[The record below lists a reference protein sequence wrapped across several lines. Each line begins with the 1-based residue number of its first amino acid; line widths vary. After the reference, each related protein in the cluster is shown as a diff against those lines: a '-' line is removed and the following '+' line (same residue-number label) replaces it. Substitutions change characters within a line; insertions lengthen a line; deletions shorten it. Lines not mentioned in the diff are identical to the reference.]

1 MDEHPDLPPVLTR
14 NLEAIDMAL
23 RAYIGDDSTELDAA
37 ARYALGWEDSGG
49 VPSTPGAKRI
59 RPALCLF
66 AAECCGNDVTVA
78 LPGAVALELIHNFSL
93 VHDDIQDRD
102 QERHSRPTLWVRLG
116 EAQAINAGDFL
127 FTSAVRSLATASAI
141 PDAQRTRALDSLTSA
156 TTRMIRGQWMD
167 LRFETAPPRDENEYF
182 SMVAGKTGALL
193 GASVAVGAILGGAS
207 DEDAATFRRWGEA
220 LGLAFQA
227 HDDILG
233 AWGNSAVTGK
243 SNTSDIARKK
253 RSLPIIIA
261 MQDEAARQVIEREY
275 ADDEPDVSAVM
286 AALESSGARAR
297 TEAIAAEYAERAR
310 ELVATVPAS
319 PGHRDELAEV
329 THYVVNRT
337 R

>member
-1 MDEHPDLPPVLTR
+1 MDVPPDLPSALTR
-14 NLEAIDMAL
+14 NRESIDAAL
-23 RAYIGDDSTELDAA
+23 RAYVGEDAAELDAA
-37 ARYALGWEDSGG
+37 ARYALGWEDGEG
-49 VPSTPGAKRI
+49 HPATPGAKRI

-66 AAECCGNDVTVA
+66 AAECSGGDPAVA

-102 QERHSRPTLWVRLG
+102 HERHSRPTLWVRLG

-127 FTSAVRSLATASAI
+127 FTSAVRSIAAASAI
-141 PDAQRTRALDSLTSA
+141 PDARRTRALDALTAA

-167 LRFETAPPRDENEYF
+167 LRFETVPPRDEEEYF

-193 GASVAVGAILGGAS
+193 GASVAIGAILAGVS
-207 DEDAATFRRWGEA
+207 DEDADDFRRWGEA

-227 HDDILG
+227 HDDVLG
-233 AWGNSAVTGK
+233 VWGNSAVTGK

-253 RSLPIIIA
+253 RSLPIVIA
-261 MQDEAARQVIEREY
+261 MQDDTARQVIEREY
-275 ADDEPDVSAVM
+275 AADEPDVSAVM

-297 TEAIAAEYAERAR
+297 TESIAAQYAERAR
-310 ELVATVPAS
+310 ELVAAVPAS
-319 PGHRDELAEV
+319 PGHRDDLAEV
-329 THYVVNRT
+329 THYVVNRA